1 MYDYGRCHVC
11 GAKMESS
18 RIKQEFWIKKKLIVI
33 ENVPAGRCP
42 QCGEK
47 IVRADVG
54 LRVAAVLKKAKT
66 IRKAKTMTVPVLAY
80 AEDVA

>member
-1 MYDYGRCHVC
+1 MKSG
-11 GAKMESS
+11 
-18 RIKQEFWIKKKLIVI
+18 RIKQEFWIKKKLVVI
-33 ENVPAGRCP
+33 EHVPAGVCP

-54 LRVAAVLKKAKT
+54 LRVAAVLKQAKT

>member
-11 GAKMESS
+11 GAKMKSS

-33 ENVPAGRCP
+33 ENVPAGVCP

-47 IVRADVG
+47 IVQADVG
-54 LRVAAVLKKAKT
+54 LRVAAVLKQAKT